1 MIHFIHKSIVAQ
13 NSNKECRNNSEE
25 ITLLVLIYNSRICR
39 AQNYRDTKYISDC
52 DETYNYWEPAHYLIY
67 GKGFQTWEYSPVYCL
82 RSYSYILLHTLPGAF
97 LHSSALPVNYG
108 AWFHSNI
115 PLAISCTALSTLFS
129 WPFAGALG
137 VPIALDILFR
147 QKRLKEFIT
156 YSLSSFFFIFAPE
169 IMIDWVFYGKI
180 VFAPLNIVIY
190 NIFTSHGADIYGT
203 EPWYFYLLNG
213 FLNFNF
219 IFFISLLVIPMGL
232 FTKLFTS
239 TSNNDIPFCT
249 LYIGFYLWLGIFTFQ
264 SHKEERFLFPIY
276 PLICLGAS
284 HFIDCLQKLYTC
296 LARNCSRIM
305 SLYVNYNAPT
315 SLWVKINSLPDNLN
329 TENNPN
335 HPPPKYTVCV
345 GKEWYRF
352 PTSFFLPSTSWNVEF
367 LKSDFKGQLP
377 RHYDESDYL
386 TTSRIIKEFNDQN
399 LEEKSRYRIAAED
412 CDFIV
417 DQDTGDDSSNREE
430 NYIRNK
436 KRWKVVFSYGI
447 LNPKK
452 MKSNRFLRAFYV
464 PFLSSKKD
472 AFNEYTLLRNEVRFQ
487 ERKLKTILDTRVN
500 IDYNSTLM
508 DSKATVRVGQ
518 RVCLKDKKDVEGV
531 VSFFGFPDFA
541 PGKWVGLTLDTPKGK
556 NNGTVQGRSYFTCP
570 ENYGMFVRQ
579 TNIMILGPSENTS
592 PSSMSSSVTL
602 KSRLPVLGATKSGS
616 VGSRSPSFTDL
627 KGKKTP
633 KPSVVN
639 TSRIE
644 REPSFIEPNFV
655 QTMKPPST
663 SESPSM
669 NSPRSDRLEEKVAAL
684 QTQQNL
690 QVAREEVKDLNEK
703 LETLKIKRVKDQEK
717 IKELDKMKIQ
727 HETLTEFKS
736 RIMESQ
742 KDLQRKLVEAERI
755 AREAV

>member
-1 MIHFIHKSIVAQ
+1 MSQVKRTPNVRRSDSLIVF
-13 NSNKECRNNSEE
+13 N
-25 ITLLVLIYNSRICR
+25 LIFSARII
-39 AQNYRDTKYISDC
+39 AAFWTSISDC

-82 RSYSYILLHTLPGAF
+82 RSYSYILLHTLPGWLYQAFFQPNQIYIFYMTRCLLAFICSSCEVYFYRGIILQLGENVGRLTFIFMTLGCGMFISSTAF
-97 LHSSALPVNYG
+97 LPSTTSMYLCLISYG

-296 LARNCSRIM
+296 LARKFSFVLSNANWIAAYFIFLFSIFSCSRIM

-487 ERKLKTILDTRVN
+487 ERKLKT
-500 IDYNSTLM
+500 M
-508 DSKATVRVGQ
+508 
-518 RVCLKDKKDVEGV
+518 
-531 VSFFGFPDFA
+531 
-541 PGKWVGLTLDTPKGK
+541 
-556 NNGTVQGRSYFTCP
+556 
-570 ENYGMFVRQ
+570 
-579 TNIMILGPSENTS
+579 
-592 PSSMSSSVTL
+592 
-602 KSRLPVLGATKSGS
+602 
-616 VGSRSPSFTDL
+616 
-627 KGKKTP
+627 
-633 KPSVVN
+633 
-639 TSRIE
+639 
-644 REPSFIEPNFV
+644 
-655 QTMKPPST
+655 
-663 SESPSM
+663 
-669 NSPRSDRLEEKVAAL
+669 
-684 QTQQNL
+684 
-690 QVAREEVKDLNEK
+690 
-703 LETLKIKRVKDQEK
+703 
-717 IKELDKMKIQ
+717 
-727 HETLTEFKS
+727 
-736 RIMESQ
+736 
-742 KDLQRKLVEAERI
+742 
-755 AREAV
+755 